1 MRLLSCG
8 LLFACLA
15 QTTFCAGASTSREYT
30 GDFVLNREI
39 PVNLAAGT
47 PDHPRLVEVP
57 WVRVEPLYGNAW
69 ALTARVGWLSIAD
82 ATWQIRVE
90 LMDDKGNVLRHFL
103 DEPTFFTG
111 EADGSNQAEMR
122 YTEVDL
128 DSMQWEM
135 RKHAAK
141 IRVVL
146 EPAEDPMAG
155 RSERHEIQV
164 SVADGKSG
172 KPIADAVVVANAIH
186 DGGQRRSHTFLY
198 CTDSRG
204 ECRVALAKA
213 NLVATQVT
221 VQKPGYATL
230 CKSWSSPSVPFMSSH
245 LLAELP
251 ERHAV
256 KMPPS
261 QTIGGI
267 VRNQAGEPIAGA
279 QVRVDA
285 YQEEVGGMTRI
296 NRAVQTDKDGRWQ
309 VEGVAAEALDISLGF
324 KHPEYIGDAWANRRM
339 RAEEIAS
346 LGERKHVAK
355 LTRGLPVTGRVLD
368 DQGRPV
374 SRAAVILAPA
384 CSYGF
389 RYEYACTLSDA
400 DGRFR
405 FDCSDDDRTDTEE
418 DGGSTGVLV
427 EASGFVPAL
436 RRVVVEPNLAPLE
449 FRLSPGRAL
458 TVRVV
463 DANDRPIANARTAT
477 ESLLAE
483 DPRYGLW
490 GADTD
495 EQGLVRISH
504 VPDREALLSVFK
516 TGFLTLRDHKLS
528 SSDDEQVVKMK
539 PVPRIRGV
547 VRDARTGEPVK
558 SFAVS
563 LAYEMNG
570 RSETSEL
577 LRCMEGRLEMVFDER
592 HPEGLEL
599 KILAAGYRPTTY
611 AVRVEGTRTMDVTL
625 TPDPSFDAKALE
637 RESGGPQRSEA
648 FVVTGT
654 VVDPNGQ
661 PVPNAS
667 VSVPSL
673 PVSDVLADAQGRFKL
688 RLPSM
693 MGEAAAQSRYLLV
706 RSRERNLAAVAEL
719 DQTAAE
725 SLTIKLAPGVV
736 LSGKVADVRGEQVP
750 GLRVFLHFWPRERG
764 MPLHDEPLQFGPNRR
779 YEIRA
784 LPFGYRFSVNAM
796 ADGYGHEY
804 VDANTGEAMNG
815 RIELPP
821 MALKVADLD
830 IRGNVVDEEGRPVP
844 KANVLCHGRG
854 QPQLLK
860 VKADDQGRFVFHG
873 ICAGMAEVQANAM
886 VDQARWFGIVKTE
899 GGADGVEIIISP
911 RGTMGQY
918 TPPKPPSLV
927 GKPLP
932 PLADIGLD
940 AAKDQAVL
948 LCFFDL
954 NQRPSRNCV
963 TALAK
968 RAEELKQRGIIVLA
982 IQAAEAEGAA
992 LEQWVKDQG
1001 LAIPVG
1007 SIKTDVKKTTFAWGV
1022 RSLPWLILTDKSHV
1036 VTAEG
1041 FAAGDLDARLGNA
1054 AP

>member
-1 MRLLSCG
+1 LLLAYLAETAFCG
-8 LLFACLA
+8 V
-15 QTTFCAGASTSREYT
+15 ASTSREYT
-30 GDFVLNREI
+30 GDFALNREI

-47 PDHPRLVEVP
+47 ADHPRLVEVP

-69 ALTARVGWLSIAD
+69 ALTARIGWLPIAD

-90 LMDDKGNVLRHFL
+90 FLDDKGNVLRHFL
-103 DEPTFFTG
+103 DEPTLFTG
-111 EADGSNQAEMR
+111 KADGSNQAEMR
-122 YTEVDL
+122 YAEVDL

-141 IRVVL
+141 VRIVL
-146 EPAEDPMAG
+146 EPAEDPMVG

-186 DGGQRRSHTFLY
+186 QGRQRRSHTFLY
-198 CTDSRG
+198 RTDGQG

-221 VQKPGYATL
+221 IQKPGYATL
-230 CKSWSSPSVPFMSSH
+230 HKSWSSPSVPFMSSW

-251 ERHAV
+251 ERHAI

-261 QTIGGI
+261 QTIGGV
-267 VRNQAGEPIAGA
+267 VRNQAGEPIADA
-279 QVRVDA
+279 QVRVNA

-296 NRAVQTDKDGRWQ
+296 SRAVQTDKDGRWQ
-309 VEGVAAEALDISLGF
+309 VEGVAAEALDIVLGF
-324 KHPEYIGDAWANRRM
+324 KHPEYISDEWANRRM
-339 RAEEIAS
+339 RAEEVAS

-355 LTRGLPVTGRVLD
+355 LTKGLPVTGRVLD

-389 RYEYACTLSDA
+389 RYDYACTLTDA
-400 DGRFR
+400 AGQFR
-405 FDCSDDDRTDTEE
+405 FGCSDNDRNDTDEN
-418 DGGSTGVLV
+418 GGSTGVLV
-427 EASGFVPAL
+427 EVPDFVPML
-436 RRVVVEPNLAPLE
+436 KRVVVEPNLAPLE
-449 FRLSPGRAL
+449 FRLSAGRTLA
-458 TVRVV
+458 VRVV

-483 DPRYGLW
+483 DPRYSLW

-495 EQGLVRISH
+495 EQGFVRIPH
-504 VPDREALLSVFK
+504 VLDREVTLSVFK

-528 SSDDEQVVKMK
+528 GSDDEQVVKMK
-539 PVPRIRGV
+539 PAPRIRGV

-563 LAYEMNG
+563 LTYEMNG
-570 RSETSEL
+570 RSETSEP
-577 LRCMEGRLEMVFDER
+577 LRCMEGRFEMAFDER

-599 KILAAGYRPTTY
+599 KILAAGYRPATY

-637 RESGGPQRSEA
+637 RESGGPQLSEA

-654 VVDPNGQ
+654 VVDPNGR
-661 PVPNAS
+661 PVANAS
-667 VSVPSL
+667 VFAPSL
-673 PVSDVLADAQGRFKL
+673 AVSDVVTDAQGRFKL
-688 RLPSM
+688 RCPSIM
-693 MGEAAAQSRYLLV
+693 RQRPVESQYLLV

-719 DQTAAE
+719 DRADTE
-725 SLTIKLAPGVV
+725 NLTVKLAPGVV
-736 LSGKVADVRGEQVP
+736 LAGKVADAQGEQVP
-750 GLRVFLHFWPRERG
+750 GLRVFLHFWPQQTG
-764 MPLHDEPLQFGPNRR
+764 MPLPDEPLQLGPDRR

-796 ADGYGHEY
+796 ADGYGREY
-804 VDANTGEAMNG
+804 VDANTGEAVNG
-815 RIELPP
+815 RMELPP

-830 IRGNVVDEEGRPVP
+830 IRGHVIDEEGRPVP

-860 VKADDQGRFVFHG
+860 VMADDQGRFVFHG
-873 ICAGMAEVQANAM
+873 VCPGMAEVQANAM

-899 GGADGVEIIISP
+899 GGADDVEIVISP

-918 TPPKPPSLV
+918 APPKPPSLV

-932 PLADIGLD
+932 PLADIGLN

-948 LCFFDL
+948 LCLFDL

-963 TALAK
+963 ATLAK
-968 RAEELKQRGIIVLA
+968 RAEELKQEGVTLIAV
-982 IQAAEAEGAA
+982 QAAEAQDGA
-992 LEQWVKDQG
+992 LERWVKDQG

-1022 RSLPWLILTDKSHV
+1022 RSLPWLILTDKSHN

-1041 FAAGDLDARLGNA
+1041 FAVGDLDGVLAKTGRK
-1054 AP
+1054 